1 MNWRARPSLV
11 RAHNT
16 FAMSTFLRQ
25 SVGRRMT
32 LFGAVA
38 TAAIL
43 LGATFH
49 DATAQSA
56 GAADRVAASSPH
68 AASPADA
75 QSMTCAAL
83 KDELERTGSLPILY
97 GPKGWADTF
106 YGPRVP
112 QCQFYQ
118 RPVFS
123 FVNTRDGLCGV
134 GYICVEK
141 FGSAGGSR

>member
-1 MNWRARPSLV
+1 MEPFWV
-11 RAHNT
+11 
-16 FAMSTFLRQ
+16 
-25 SVGRRMT
+25 
-32 LFGAVA
+32 VA

-43 LGATFH
+43 LAGTLQ

-56 GAADRVAASSPH
+56 GAADRVAESRPQEAVFT
-68 AASPADA
+68 DA
-75 QSMTCAAL
+75 QSMTCKAL

-97 GPKGWADTF
+97 GPKGFADTF
-106 YGPRVP
+106 YGPGVP

-134 GYICVEK
+134 GYICVDK
-141 FGSAGGSR
+141 FGAAGGNR